1 VIKNESRIIG
11 GRQTTSSQFPA
22 MTATGLSVRL
32 IKLIGP
38 SLAHILSADVQS
50 MEELM
55 KKNVDIGLIVADLLM
70 ALDEDKVLSL
80 VRDLLKN
87 TTVVHNG
94 ALVELGND
102 VTINMVY
109 TGDLGSLMDTVRF
122 AIQLNFANFI
132 NGVSALKDAVHQT
145 EKVSDSNSTTM

>member
-132 NGVSALKDAVHQT
+132 KGVSALKDAVHQT